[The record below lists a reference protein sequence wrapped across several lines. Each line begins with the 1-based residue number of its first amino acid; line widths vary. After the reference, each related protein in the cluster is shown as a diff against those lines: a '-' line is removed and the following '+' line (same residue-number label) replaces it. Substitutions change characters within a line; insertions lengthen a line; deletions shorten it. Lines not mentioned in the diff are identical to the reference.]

1 MTTTIRTITTRAK
14 TPAGIA
20 RAYIRQYG
28 MPRPDEWSAGGRY
41 GKRDL
46 VALKDEDGLYRLRA
60 VSVFAGRPAG
70 VIYGPRFAVAHGTA
84 ARDDA

>member
-1 MTTTIRTITTRAK
+1 MITTRTIITRAK
-14 TPAGIA
+14 THAGIA

-28 MPRPDEWSAGGRY
+28 MPDAHEWSAGGRG

-46 VALKDEDGLYRLRA
+46 SAVTEGDGLYRLRA
-60 VSVFAGRPAG
+60 VSVFDGRPAG